1 MYYHYIY
8 LHSLAIPYNS
18 NIFVIVHELFFV
30 AYQSKQD
37 RSVLLA
43 LLTWYKVVTPS
54 ISNSIH
60 FILEILPSQE
70 TVCVSTMLSVIH
82 SFLSDLQILS
92 SAFSIIITKNELL

>member
-1 MYYHYIY
+1 MYYHYMY

-60 FILEILPSQE
+60 FITRNSSFSRNCL
-70 TVCVSTMLSVIH
+70 CFYDAVSN
-82 SFLSDLQILS
+82 SFI
-92 SAFSIIITKNELL
+92 FI